1 MGAQGSA
8 ARAPPR
14 LHGREDGL
22 LRNTELSSRS
32 VLIEFALSD
41 RWPRR
46 AKRGV
51 HQDVLTHI
59 LSRGGERPSQN
70 PETVQVIWPT
80 LAQPFIVLGTT
91 ESTAASGSASAS
103 ASTPASAPPPS
114 ATQRER
120 SAAACTTLRPRMR
133 QSDVNMSSP
142 LSALPRASAAG
153 RARAPG
159 RRRQRSRC
167 PPSPPGRGEHDGRR
181 ASRPRQRARARR
193 RAPPPPPLDTAMD
206 SASAAGFKTSVA
218 SSSLENLLRRPRRA
232 NQACVRNG
240 GRRALAQTTA

>member
-1 MGAQGSA
+1 MYTTLISSTIAIAVSITVSSTIAKAVILTELG
-8 ARAPPR
+8 
-14 LHGREDGL
+14 HEDGL
-22 LRNTELSSRS
+22 LSQQAVPLVSEPGILRHE
-32 VLIEFALSD
+32 
-41 RWPRR
+41 
-46 AKRGV
+46 RGL
-51 HQDVLTHI
+51 HLQ
-59 LSRGGERPSQN
+59 
-70 PETVQVIWPT
+70 
-80 LAQPFIVLGTT
+80 
-91 ESTAASGSASAS
+91 
-103 ASTPASAPPPS
+103 
-114 ATQRER
+114 R

-159 RRRQRSRC
+159 RRRPRSRC

-232 NQACVRNG
+232 SRAYVRDG

>member
-1 MGAQGSA
+1 MYGDNRRGAD
-8 ARAPPR
+8 ARRWGGAH
-14 LHGREDGL
+14 LHLDVRGGTSNKREGAGF
-22 LRNTELSSRS
+22 LSSVS
-32 VLIEFALSD
+32 LS
-41 RWPRR
+41 RVPRR
-46 AKRGV
+46 R
-51 HQDVLTHI
+51 
-59 LSRGGERPSQN
+59 RER
-70 PETVQVIWPT
+70 
-80 LAQPFIVLGTT
+80 
-91 ESTAASGSASAS
+91 TAASGSASAS

-218 SSSLENLLRRPRRA
+218 SSSLYKLLRRPRRA
-232 NQACVRNG
+232 SQASVRNG
-240 GRRALAQTTA
+240 GRRALAQTTAQTQGPVFVRWLVSQRTSAAANASSRL